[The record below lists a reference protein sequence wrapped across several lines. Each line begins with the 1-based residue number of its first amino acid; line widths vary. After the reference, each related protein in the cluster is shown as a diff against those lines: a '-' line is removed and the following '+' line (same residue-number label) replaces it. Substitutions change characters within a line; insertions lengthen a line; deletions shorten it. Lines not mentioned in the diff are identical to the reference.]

1 MWTIDT
7 SRNRNLDKILA
18 VPQLTHLSTGNTT
31 YGNEQRLNIHL
42 GPEEIMQVAPSVYML
57 RTRQPLSQ
65 ELLLFSH

>member
-1 MWTIDT
+1 M
-7 SRNRNLDKILA
+7 
-18 VPQLTHLSTGNTT
+18 GNAT
-31 YGNEQRLNIHL
+31 YRNEQRLNIHL